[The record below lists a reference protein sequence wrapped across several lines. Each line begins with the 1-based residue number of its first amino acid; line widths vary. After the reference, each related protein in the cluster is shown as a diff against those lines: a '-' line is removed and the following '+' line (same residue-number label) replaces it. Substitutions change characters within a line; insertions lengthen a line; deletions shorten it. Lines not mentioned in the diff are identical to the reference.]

1 MDVSSILK
9 IYFTYQSSN
18 DPIES
23 LCKREANLVRGKMQT
38 DTLAQLLKLQASKW
52 CMEMHC
58 IVQPDS

>member
-23 LCKREANLVRGKMQT
+23 LCEREANLVRGKMRIRHISPV
-38 DTLAQLLKLQASKW
+38 AKASGLQVVHGDAL
-52 CMEMHC
+52 
-58 IVQPDS
+58 